1 MKLKNIPNAGVV
13 LTQTQAQPD
22 DVLYLSGKELA
33 DLLYS
38 IPYETLKLVVDN
50 YGHKEP
56 AQ

>member
-1 MKLKNIPNAGVV
+1 MKLKSIPNAGVV

-56 AQ
+56 GQ